1 MLEIAGWY
9 TIGEDGCESQRP
21 FSVVPV
27 PFANPPFYAG
37 LFADPCFAHRLITS
51 MTSLRVL
58 VILTVAL
65 VQAAGAA
72 EPPALRIRAQ
82 TIDPSIQIGYGLA
95 IADVDGDGKVDVLLA
110 DAKQIVWYRAPNWE
124 KFVMAENL
132 TPKDNVCI
140 AARDLNGDGKAEVAV
155 GAEWNPADTVNS
167 GAVFLLDAPADRT
180 QRWTPR
186 KLPHEPTTH
195 RMHFVR
201 GVDRAYS
208 LVVLPLHG
216 RGNKNGAGE
225 GVQVLGYEW
234 PWRQASRPVPLISNL
249 PPLHLTHNFDVV
261 SGSGQGAQAMET
273 LLLATKEGVR
283 SIDAPANRAVAQPVT
298 SINAGEVR
306 RGALPGGARFITT
319 IEPMHGNELV
329 VYRASATQYSS
340 GEDWTSRRT
349 VVDDKLVQGHGLATG
364 DLLGLG
370 SDQVIAGWRGGTP
383 GAKVGIKLYVPVD
396 ARGEAWKLHATV
408 DDNQMACEDLKVADL
423 NGDGRLDIIAAGR
436 ATKNVIIYWNET
448 ETAISP
454 KGK

>member
-1 MLEIAGWY
+1 MGRKLTLDE
-9 TIGEDGCESQRP
+9 GCAPATVSRRGG
-21 FSVVPV
+21 SVSG
-27 PFANPPFYAG
+27 A
-37 LFADPCFAHRLITS
+37 LILHRTFRNS
-51 MTSLRVL
+51 VFRWVSHHPMSSLRIL
-58 VILTVAL
+58 VIVAAAIL
-65 VQAAGAA
+65 QAARAA
-72 EPPALRIRAQ
+72 ELPALRVRAQ
-82 TIDPSIQIGYGLA
+82 TIDPAIQIGYGLA
-95 IADVDGDGKVDVLLA
+95 IADVDGDRKDDVLLA

-140 AARDLNGDGKAEVAV
+140 AARDLDGDGKAEVAV

-180 QRWTPR
+180 KRWTPR

-201 GVDRAYS
+201 GAERSYS

-216 RGNKNGAGE
+216 RGNKNGEGE

-234 PWRQASRPVPLISNL
+234 PWRQNSRPEPLISNL
-249 PPLHLTHNFDVV
+249 PPLHLTHNFDLVQ
-261 SGSGQGAQAMET
+261 GTGQGAQSVET

-283 SIDAPANRAVAQPVT
+283 SIDAPANRAVPPPVT

-306 RGALPGGARFITT
+306 RGALPGGTRFVTT

-329 VYRASATQYSS
+329 VYRASTTQYSS
-340 GEDWTSRRT
+340 GDDWTTRRT
-349 VVDDKLVQGHGLATG
+349 VLDDKLVQGHGLATG
-364 DLLGLG
+364 DLLGTG
-370 SDQVIAGWRGGTP
+370 GDQIVAGWRGGP
-383 GAKVGIKLYVPVD
+383 GGAKVGIKLYVPAD
-396 ARGEAWKLHATV
+396 AHGEAWKMHALV
-408 DDNQMACEDLKVADL
+408 DDNTMACEDLKVADL

-448 ETAISP
+448 EGAAAP
-454 KGK
+454 KKK